1 MPNHLHGIIALN
13 LADDLQVGDDLNNI
27 PTRGISAIVAGFKA
41 AVSAAAAKQVDSTI
55 SRPIWQR
62 GFHDRIIRSEA
73 ELRRFREYIANNPA
87 QWELD
92 RYFGKEG

>member
-73 ELRRFREYIANNPA
+73 DLRRFRESIANNPA